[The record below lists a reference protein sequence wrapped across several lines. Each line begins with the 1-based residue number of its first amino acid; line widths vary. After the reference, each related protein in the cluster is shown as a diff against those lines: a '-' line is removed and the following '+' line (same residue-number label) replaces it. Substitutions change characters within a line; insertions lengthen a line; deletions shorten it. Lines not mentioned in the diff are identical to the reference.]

1 MNIYQR
7 FIAGFRCIRSPFVL
21 GFLTIKMG
29 RKGQSTER
37 DTGAL
42 IERFE

>member
-7 FIAGFRCIRSPFVL
+7 FIAGFRCIRSLFVL
-21 GFLTIKMG
+21 GFSSIKMG
-29 RKGQSTER
+29 QKGQPAER
-37 DTGAL
+37 DAGVL